1 MITEIEIKNFKC
13 FEDFKA
19 NGFKRVNLIVGK
31 NNVGKTALME
41 ACWIYEQNKNSAD
54 EIEAFVNMFNSIDLM
69 QIFRGIVVSEVHDVY
84 AKNKKLSFALYLF
97 NKFSGMLIK
106 TNNNYVKL
114 NYHIKGLDVEVEIN
128 NFKLN
133 SSLTNSNSFENI
145 FFNET
150 KMPFIPSCQID
161 DQLMGDLYDN
171 IKENRRR
178 NQLNEYLNKF
188 DPDILEFDIIN
199 LRPKV
204 FLESRKQF
212 EYIRELGNGLH
223 RYITIISAILVSQDS
238 CLFLDEI
245 ENGIHYTHLDRLWEI
260 ILTLSK
266 ELNCQVFATTHSK
279 DCIESYYKV
288 SKKMAYKNV
297 SYVKMTRLE
306 SGKIHSSVND
316 YELLENSM
324 EQNHEVRGW

>member
-13 FEDFKA
+13 FEDFKT

-41 ACWIYEQNKNSAD
+41 ACWIYEQNKNSSNMN
-54 EIEAFVNMFNSIDLM
+54 EAFINMFHSIYL
-69 QIFRGIVVSEVHDVY
+69 IREFRNIVNNEVVDFHLL
-84 AKNKKLSFALYLF
+84 KKF
-97 NKFSGMLIK
+97 NKMIIK
-106 TNNNYVKL
+106 TNNHSVKL
-114 NYHIKGLDVEVEIN
+114 NIAINNLYLKLEIN
-128 NFKLN
+128 DFEVDG
-133 SSLTNSNSFENI
+133 SLTNSNL
-145 FFNET
+145 FNEISSN
-150 KMPFIPSCQID
+150 KNSINFIPSSKID
-161 DQLMGDLYDN
+161 NELIIHLYDGIKKNRKRDQL
-171 IKENRRR
+171 
-178 NQLNEYLNKF
+178 NKYIYQF
-188 DPDILEFDIIN
+188 DHDILEFEIIEN
-199 LRPKV
+199 VPQVYLD
-204 FLESRKQF
+204 SRKQF
-212 EYIRELGNGLH
+212 EDISELGHGLQ
-223 RYITIISAILVSQDS
+223 RYISIISALLVSQDD

-245 ENGIHYTHLDRLWEI
+245 ENGIHYTHLDKLWEI

-288 SKKMAYKNV
+288 SKKMEYKNV
-297 SYVKMTRLE
+297 SYVKMTKLE